1 MYYMIIYINI
11 LQIPR
16 SPRPNLNT
24 CVLDNVNMFCR
35 HGYPVAFHTATLY
48 LFIIEKTNKQ
58 KMIIIEEGWEH
69 AIRV

>member
-48 LFIIEKTNKQ
+48 LFIIEKQTNK
-58 KMIIIEEGWEH
+58 K
-69 AIRV
+69 

>member
-1 MYYMIIYINI
+1 MIIYMNI

-35 HGYPVAFHTATLY
+35 HGYPVVFHWLRY
-48 LFIIEKTNKQ
+48 ICLFNIEKQTNK
-58 KMIIIEEGWEH
+58 K
-69 AIRV
+69 